1 MRSLRPEERSAA
13 DAVARHFSATW
24 PEGGTHLKHGGRKI
38 AVAFAALAPRN
49 GGRAPVAKPRLR
61 YDRVALR
68 VIRDLR
74 ARLRPL
80 LANGETLILT
90 ARAPILQAGK
100 TVNALEER
108 LRSRRAGKSRTAALK
123 ARIFGNQIGIR
134 LLPNAGRGSQVL
146 VFVHSEGSKP
156 GVIANAAQCV
166 LECLRAKAGS
176 AGTAAGKERWL
187 ILLGPSA
194 LAETCRDACAQ
205 LSGRSLFAKIVLVA
219 DGAKVEAL
227 A

>member
-13 DAVARHFSATW
+13 DAVARHFSAAWT
-24 PEGGTHLKHGGRKI
+24 EGGAHLKHGGRKI

-49 GGRAPVAKPRLR
+49 GRGTHVAKPRLR

-68 VIRDLR
+68 FIRDLR

-108 LRSRRAGKSRTAALK
+108 LRSRRAGKSRAAALK

-134 LLPNAGRGSQVL
+134 LVSNAGRGSQVL
-146 VFVHSEGSKP
+146 AFVHSEGSKP
-156 GVIANAAQCV
+156 GEIANAAQSV

-176 AGTAAGKERWL
+176 ARRSAGDERWL

-194 LAETCRDACAQ
+194 LAGTYRDACAQ
-205 LSGRSLFAKIVLVA
+205 LSGAAPFAKIVLVA
-219 DGAKVEAL
+219 GGAKVEAL